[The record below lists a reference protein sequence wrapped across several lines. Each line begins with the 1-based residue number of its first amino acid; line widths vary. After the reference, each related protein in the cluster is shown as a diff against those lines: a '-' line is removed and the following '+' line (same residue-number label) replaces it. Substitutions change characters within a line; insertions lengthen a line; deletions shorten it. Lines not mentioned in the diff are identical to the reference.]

1 MKIFEKLLDAG
12 VLSETDVKDLET
24 AITFQL
30 EESKRDHLDQVR
42 AEYAARMQQDRNSL
56 VEAIDAKLSAEM
68 TSVITEKVDEL
79 NRLIELKNT
88 EISDVR
94 VHKEAYAA
102 ARDTY
107 LETIS

>member
-102 ARDTY
+102 AR
-107 LETIS
+107 LS